1 MIKELEKLAA
11 FNNLLTSIGVYGK
24 ISDITKYEYESM
36 IKERENCRSL
46 DLHCPHCKAD
56 KTFIRENEGSI
67 SWLGDFETRTIGNII
82 HKCNNIG
89 YLLYKCPT
97 CNEKIFF
104 VLLYTGGTVIK
115 LAQYPS
121 LYDVSRDELKQYKK
135 NDLIDEESFNQ
146 VYKADICASSGYFVA
161 AYTYMRRVYETLMA
175 SVFKQNESNMDIT
188 EEAFKKLGGHEKI
201 QKIRPYLAIEEGIYG
216 PLYSLLSGGV
226 HTYTEEECSTNY
238 AFLKMVLLDVLAE
251 QKAKKEREA
260 KRKEILKLHSAMR
273 AEGK

>member
-1 MIKELEKLAA
+1 MDRFVEQE
-11 FNNLLTSIGVYGK
+11 FYDFLTQSGVYGK
-24 ISDITKYEYESM
+24 IKLKDKMDFNALHEDKKICK
-36 IKERENCRSL
+36 SL
-46 DLHCPHCKAD
+46 DLHCPVCKAD
-56 KTFIRENEGSI
+56 KTFIRSDVRDGYGFGSFI
-67 SWLGDFETRTIGNII
+67 TYDVGHMQYTCPNLI
-82 HKCNNIG
+82 

-97 CNEKIFF
+97 CNQNLYFA
-104 VLLYTGGTVIK
+104 LLKKDNEVIK

-146 VYKADICASSGYFVA
+146 IYKADICASSGYFVA
-161 AYTYMRRVYETLMA
+161 AYAYMRRVYETLMV
-175 SVFKQNESNMDIT
+175 SVFKQNESDMDIS
-188 EEAFKKLGGHEKI
+188 EEEFKKLGGHEKI
-201 QKIRPYLAIEEGIYG
+201 LKIRAHLAIEEGIYG